1 MYGLLTDRSR
11 IIGKC
16 THSGSIFYFFFLP
29 WSIRLGKQL
38 FVGALAATMVI
49 LYENTAQNRDYQ
61 GKSIGIE
68 SRLVVAWG
76 WEKGLVAN
84 RP

>member
-1 MYGLLTDRSR
+1 MKNVWTSYRQVKNYR
-11 IIGKC
+11 KM
-16 THSGSIFYFFFLP
+16 HSFWQYFLFFFLP

-38 FVGALAATMVI
+38 FVGALAATVVI

-68 SRLVVAWG
+68 SRLVKKKKKKVD
-76 WEKGLVAN
+76 
-84 RP
+84 